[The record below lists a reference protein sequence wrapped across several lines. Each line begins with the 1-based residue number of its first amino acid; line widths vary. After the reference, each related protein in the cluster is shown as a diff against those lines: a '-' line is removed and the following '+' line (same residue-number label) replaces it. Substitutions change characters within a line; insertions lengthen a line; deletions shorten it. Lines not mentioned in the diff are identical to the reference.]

1 MSPRAAW
8 RLEALGFEHVH
19 DYVAGKAD
27 WLAHG
32 LPREGDRAAVPYAGD
47 LIDTEP
53 PTCALPDAVGQVSTA
68 LDRSRYGFS
77 LVVNEHRIVLG
88 RVRRSAIEDAD
99 PTATAESVMEPGPS
113 TVRFNTPARELAQ
126 RLAERDLKTAI
137 VTTPEG
143 CLGGVFH
150 RTEVEEQLSRPRPAG
165 R

>member
-1 MSPRAAW
+1 
-8 RLEALGFEHVH
+8 V
-19 DYVAGKAD
+19 VGKAD

-32 LPREGDRAAVPYAGD
+32 LPREGERARVPYAGD

-53 PTCALPDAVGQVSTA
+53 PTCALHDAVGQVSAA
-68 LDRSRYGFS
+68 LDGSRYGFC
-77 LVVNEHRIVLG
+77 LVVNDHRIVLG
-88 RVRRSAIEDAD
+88 RVRRSAIDDTD

-113 TVRFNTPARELAQ
+113 TVRFNTPARELAK

-150 RTEVEEQLSRPRPAG
+150 RTDVEEQLLRPRPA
-165 R
+165 RR